1 MRGRWALF
9 LSPKWIAFHLVVI
22 IAAVTLFNLGLWQLR
37 RLDERQTFNAVVE
50 QRFSE
55 PAVALDVLVPDDV
68 VIDSD
73 GADVL
78 AAAHLLM
85 GLVLQEA
92 IVPGSGEA
100 FR

>member
-22 IAAVTLFNLGLWQLR
+22 IAAATLFNLAYGNFADSMNANHLMLSSSNASVSQLSHWM
-37 RLDERQTFNAVVE
+37 F
-50 QRFSE
+50 F
-55 PAVALDVLVPDDV
+55 PDDV

-78 AAAHLLM
+78 AAGIEWRSAT
-85 GLVLQEA
+85 V
-92 IVPGSGEA
+92 SGTI
-100 FR
+100 FLSTQCL

>member
-78 AAAHLLM
+78 AADIEWRSATVSRHL
-85 GLVLQEA
+85 
-92 IVPGSGEA
+92 PS
-100 FR
+100 